1 MKNKILYLAA
11 AAGAAYYFLIGKKK
25 ALENLDIKPIDVAIN
40 TAKSRKFFFTQLFYN
55 IKLKITN
62 SENLAA
68 KIQNIDID
76 VYINN
81 KKASEINSNTPVI
94 IPARTEGKIV
104 TIEGVVMAGNLI
116 SLILEFLADQQP
128 INIKAIGTVTTDLG
142 TIEINYSKNVNV

>member
-1 MKNKILYLAA
+1 MKNKILLLTA
-11 AAGAAYYFLIGKKK
+11 AAGAAIYFLIGKKR

-40 TAKSRKFFFTQLFYN
+40 TAKSRKFFFAQLFYN

-62 SENLAA
+62 SESLAA
-68 KIQNIDID
+68 RIQNIDID

-81 KKASEINSNTPVI
+81 KKASEINSNTLVI

-116 SLILEFLADQQP
+116 TLILDFLANREP
-128 INIKAIGTVTTDLG
+128 INIKAVGTVTTDLG
-142 TIEINYSKNVNV
+142 TIEINYSKNVSV

>member
-1 MKNKILYLAA
+1 MKNKILLLTA
-11 AAGAAYYFLIGKKK
+11 AAGAAIYFLMGKKR

-40 TAKSRKFFFTQLFYN
+40 TAKSKNFFYSQLFYN

-62 SENLAA
+62 SESLAA
-68 KIQNIDID
+68 RIQNIDID

-94 IPARTEGKIV
+94 IPARTEGKII
-104 TIEGVVMAGNLI
+104 TIEGVVMSANI
-116 SLILEFLADQQP
+116 ITLILEFLADQQP

-142 TIEINYSKNVNV
+142 TIEINYSKNVSL

>member
-1 MKNKILYLAA
+1 MKNKILLLTA
-11 AAGAAYYFLIGKKK
+11 AAGAAYYFLIGKKR
-25 ALENLDIKPIDVAIN
+25 ALENLDIKPIDIAIN
-40 TAKSRKFFFTQLFYN
+40 TAKSRKFLYTQLFYN

-68 KIQNIDID
+68 KIKSIDID

-81 KKASEINSNTPVI
+81 KKASEINSDTPVI
-94 IPARTEGKIV
+94 VPARTEGKIA

-116 SLILEFLADQQP
+116 TLILDFLANREP

-142 TIEINYSKNVNV
+142 TIEINYSKNVSV

>member
-1 MKNKILYLAA
+1 MKNKILLLTA
-11 AAGAAYYFLIGKKK
+11 AAGAAIYFLIGKKR

-40 TAKSRKFFFTQLFYN
+40 TAKSKKLFYSQLFYN

-62 SENLAA
+62 SESLAA
-68 KIQNIDID
+68 RIQNIDID

-104 TIEGVVMAGNLI
+104 TIEGVVMSANI
-116 SLILEFLADQQP
+116 ITLILEFLADQQP

-142 TIEINYSKNVNV
+142 TIEINYSKNVSL

>member
-1 MKNKILYLAA
+1 MKNKILLLTA
-11 AAGAAYYFLIGKKK
+11 AAGAAIYFLMGKKR

-40 TAKSRKFFFTQLFYN
+40 TAKSRQFLFSQLFYN

-62 SENLAA
+62 SESLAA
-68 KIQNIDID
+68 RIQNIDID

-94 IPARTEGKIV
+94 IPARTEGKII
-104 TIEGVVMAGNLI
+104 TIEGVVMSANI
-116 SLILEFLADQQP
+116 ITLILEFLAEQQP

-142 TIEINYSKNVNV
+142 TIEINYSKNVSL

>member
-1 MKNKILYLAA
+1 MKNKILLLTA
-11 AAGAAYYFLIGKKK
+11 AAGAAYYFLIGKKR

-40 TAKSRKFFFTQLFYN
+40 TAKSKKFFYSQLFYN

-62 SENLAA
+62 SESLAA
-68 KIQNIDID
+68 RIQNIDID

-94 IPARTEGKIV
+94 IPARTEDKIV
-104 TIEGVVMAGNLI
+104 NIEGVVMSANI
-116 SLILEFLADQQP
+116 ITLILDFLADQQP

-142 TIEINYSKNVNV
+142 TIEINYSKNVSL

>member
-1 MKNKILYLAA
+1 MKNKILLLTA
-11 AAGAAYYFLIGKKK
+11 AAGAAIYFLMGKKR

-40 TAKSRKFFFTQLFYN
+40 TAKSKKFFYSQLFYN

-62 SENLAA
+62 SESLAA
-68 KIQNIDID
+68 RIQNIDID

-81 KKASEINSNTPVI
+81 KKASEINSNTPAI

-104 TIEGVVMAGNLI
+104 TIEGVVMSANI
-116 SLILEFLADQQP
+116 ITLILDFLADQQP

-142 TIEINYSKNVNV
+142 TIEINYSKNVSL

>member
-1 MKNKILYLAA
+1 MKNKILLLTA
-11 AAGAAYYFLIGKKK
+11 AAGAAIYFLIGKKR

-40 TAKSRKFFFTQLFYN
+40 TAKSKKFFYSQLFYN

-62 SENLAA
+62 SESLAA
-68 KIQNIDID
+68 RIQNIDID

-104 TIEGVVMAGNLI
+104 TIEGVVMSANI
-116 SLILEFLADQQP
+116 ITLILEFLSDQQP

-142 TIEINYSKNVNV
+142 TIEINYSKNVSL

>member
-1 MKNKILYLAA
+1 MKNKILLLTA
-11 AAGAAYYFLIGKKK
+11 AAGAAIYFLMGKKR

-40 TAKSRKFFFTQLFYN
+40 TAKSRKFLFTQLFYN

-62 SENLAA
+62 SESLAA
-68 KIQNIDID
+68 RIQNIDID

-94 IPARTEGKIV
+94 IPARTEEKIV
-104 TIEGVVMAGNLI
+104 TIEGVVMSANI
-116 SLILEFLADQQP
+116 ITLILEFLADQQP

-142 TIEINYSKNVNV
+142 TIEINYSKNVSL

>member
-1 MKNKILYLAA
+1 MKNKILLLTA
-11 AAGAAYYFLIGKKK
+11 AAGAAIYFLIGKKR
-25 ALENLDIKPIDVAIN
+25 ALENLDIKPIDVSIN
-40 TAKSRKFFFTQLFYN
+40 TAKSKKLFYSQLFYN

-62 SENLAA
+62 SESLAA
-68 KIQNIDID
+68 RIQNIDID

-104 TIEGVVMAGNLI
+104 TIEGVVMSANI
-116 SLILEFLADQQP
+116 ITLILEFLSDQQP

-142 TIEINYSKNVNV
+142 TIEINYSKNVSL

>member
-1 MKNKILYLAA
+1 M
-11 AAGAAYYFLIGKKK
+11 
-25 ALENLDIKPIDVAIN
+25 AIN
-40 TAKSRKFFFTQLFYN
+40 TAKSKKLFYSQLFYN

-62 SENLAA
+62 SESLAA
-68 KIQNIDID
+68 RIQNIDID

-104 TIEGVVMAGNLI
+104 TIEGVVMSANI
-116 SLILEFLADQQP
+116 ITLILEFLADQQP

-142 TIEINYSKNVNV
+142 TIEINYSKNVSL

>member
-11 AAGAAYYFLIGKKK
+11 AAGAAYYFLIGKKR
-25 ALENLDIKPIDVAIN
+25 ALENLDIKPIDIAIN
-40 TAKSRKFFFTQLFYN
+40 TAKSRKFLYTQLFYN

-68 KIQNIDID
+68 KIKSIDID

-81 KKASEINSNTPVI
+81 KKASEINSDTPVI
-94 IPARTEGKIV
+94 VPARTEGKIA
-104 TIEGVVMAGNLI
+104 TIDGVVMAGNLI
-116 SLILEFLADQQP
+116 TLILDFLANREP

-142 TIEINYSKNVNV
+142 TIEINYSKNVSV

>member
-1 MKNKILYLAA
+1 MKNKILLLTA
-11 AAGAAYYFLIGKKK
+11 AAGAAIYFLIGKKR

-40 TAKSRKFFFTQLFYN
+40 TAKSRKFFFAQLFYN

-62 SENLAA
+62 SESLAA
-68 KIQNIDID
+68 RIQNIDID

-116 SLILEFLADQQP
+116 TLILDFLANQEP
-128 INIKAIGTVTTDLG
+128 INIKVIGTVTTDLG
-142 TIEINYSKNVNV
+142 TIEINYSKNVSV